1 MEILAAPFLSGD
13 RCSSGQKEMKFLIEP
28 GETGWVAAKE
38 ELNEVALAANILSCN
53 ICVSDL
59 DETDAESPAKEIAR
73 KAIGTSYLRPAYWG
87 WCLRTKRALEREGK
101 KVEGERWRKYG
112 ELFLR
117 KKRGIKKAGEYFNE
131 KRVREF
137 LYPGVEEFYG
147 ILGRRYK
154 VYLTRNIREVGEKF
168 GGVLGFD
175 EVQGEVL
182 DKAKAL
188 EEFVKG
194 HPFDWYLVKGD
205 SEEDEEMLEVLKYFL
220 RKRKIQGYFGCYVA
234 EEAGEGKMN
243 PNFGVNIGR
252 DYSGLVEILKNQ

>member
-1 MEILAAPFLSGD
+1 
-13 RCSSGQKEMKFLIEP
+13 MKFLIEP
-28 GETGWVAAKE
+28 GETGWVAARE
-38 ELNEVALAANILSCN
+38 GLNRVELAAQIQSCD

-73 KAIGTSYLRPAYWG
+73 KAIGTSYLRPAYWR
-87 WCLRTKRALEREGK
+87 WCWGTARALARDGK
-101 KVEGERWRKYG
+101 KAETERWKRYV

-117 KKRGIKKAGEYFNE
+117 KGKRIKKAAEYFDE
-131 KRVREF
+131 ERIRGA

-147 ILGRRYK
+147 KLGHQYK
-154 VYLTRNIREVGEKF
+154 VYLTRNIREVGKKF

-205 SEEDEEMLEVLKYFL
+205 SEEDEEMLEVLKSFL
-220 RKRKIQGYFGCYVA
+220 RRKKIRGYFGCYVA
-234 EEAGEGKMN
+234 EEPKEEKMN
-243 PNFGVNIGR
+243 ARFGVNIGR
-252 DYSGLVEILKNQ
+252 DYRGLVEILKNQ